1 VPHVA
6 QEWLPNARVPVPPRS
21 GAESGTEDKR
31 RLRRCSGMVSTKVT
45 SSRAE
50 RSSAIQVL
58 RGAMWTGAGLLGL
71 ASFAY
76 GAGIALLGGDV
87 GTVMLTHGAVRGLGL
102 LLVVAALNVER
113 AVVKQE
119 SVVRALALDAIG
131 LVGVVAVLWI
141 LVAPK

>member
-1 VPHVA
+1 
-6 QEWLPNARVPVPPRS
+6 
-21 GAESGTEDKR
+21 
-31 RLRRCSGMVSTKVT
+31 
-45 SSRAE
+45 
-50 RSSAIQVL
+50 
-58 RGAMWTGAGLLGL
+58 MWTGAGLLGL

-76 GAGIALLGGDV
+76 GAGLALLGGDV
-87 GTVMLTHGAVRGLGL
+87 GTGMLTHGAVRGLGL